1 MKRSPLLLQVL
12 VPPPVYGRVFIS
24 LSRGKIK
31 HFQSRCGQ
39 ELMPGGQRLLP
50 VMPGGATAGDV
61 AADLGVLLA
70 LKPMGALG
78 EGECVLSHYS

>member
-12 VPPPVYGRVFIS
+12 VPPPVYE
-24 LSRGKIK
+24 
-31 HFQSRCGQ
+31 HFQSKCGQ

-50 VMPGGATAGDV
+50 VMPGGATAGEV